1 MYFYRRAQMLTQLT
15 INNFAIVRELEI
27 DFRNGM
33 TAITGETGAG
43 KSIAI
48 DALGLCL
55 GNRGEANMVRPGA
68 LRADLCARFSLVDAE
83 MAANW
88 LIEHQLDNQNECLL
102 RRTISPDGRSRGFIN
117 GVSVPLSQLRELG
130 TLLIQIHGQ
139 HAHQLLLD
147 NTHQKSL
154 LDAYSNQQELLA
166 QMKKA
171 WKTWHDS
178 CQQLAVFQ
186 KEMQERESRQQLL
199 EYHLKELS
207 EFLPVQGEFEEIDQE
222 YKQLANH
229 GQFLSIGQTTTHILS
244 ENDDANVISLLNM
257 AKNELTDLVALNPK
271 FSELLDM
278 LEEAS
283 IQVSEVSD
291 EIKHY
296 CDQYELDPNRLFELE
311 QRISKQISLA
321 RKHHVSPEALPEL
334 FQQLLTEQEQI
345 ANQNEDCET
354 LNEQVAIDHQKA
366 LACAERLHHVR
377 LHYAQELSTLITNS
391 MHQLSMPHGLFTI
404 DVKFIPEQL
413 QIDGAC
419 KIEFNV
425 TTNPGQPHQALAK
438 VASGGELS
446 RIALAIQV
454 ITAKKMDTPALIFD
468 EVDVGISGPTAAIV
482 GKLLR
487 ELGES
492 TQVMCVTHLPQVA
505 GCGHHHFYV
514 SKETNGVETETH
526 MQLLDKKSRLQE
538 LARLLAGSEVTK
550 NTLANAKELL
560 AA

>member
-1 MYFYRRAQMLTQLT
+1 MLTQLT

-27 DFRNGM
+27 DFRSGM

-68 LRADLCARFSLVDAE
+68 QRADLCARFSLKDAQ
-83 MAANW
+83 MASNW
-88 LIEHQLDNQNECLL
+88 LSEHQLDNHNECLL
-102 RRTISPDGRSRGFIN
+102 RRTIASDGRSRGFIN

-130 TLLIQIHGQ
+130 ALLIQIHGQ

-147 NTHQKSL
+147 TTHQKFL
-154 LDAYSNQQELLA
+154 LDTYANQQDLLS
-166 QMKKA
+166 QMKQSWQK
-171 WKTWHDS
+171 WHDS

-186 KEMQERESRQQLL
+186 KQMQERESRQQLL
-199 EYHLKELS
+199 EYHLKELN
-207 EFLPVQGEFEEIDQE
+207 EFTPIQGEFEEIDQE

-229 GQFLSIGQTTTHILS
+229 GQFLSLGQNITQILTDS
-244 ENDDANVISLLNM
+244 DDSNIISLLNT
-257 AKNELTDLVALNPK
+257 AKSELTELTSLNPK
-271 FSELLDM
+271 FSGLLDM
-278 LEEAS
+278 LDEAA

-291 EIKHY
+291 ELKHY

-311 QRISKQISLA
+311 KRISKQINLA
-321 RKHHVSPEALPEL
+321 RKHQVSPDTLPEL
-334 FQQLLTEQEQI
+334 FQQLLAEKEQI
-345 ANQNEDCET
+345 ANQNEDCVA
-354 LNEQVAIDHQKA
+354 LNEQVIMDRQTA
-366 LACAERLHHVR
+366 LASAERLHHVR
-377 LHYAQELSTLITNS
+377 LHYAQELSQLITSS
-391 MHQLSMPHGLFTI
+391 MHQLSMPHGKFTI
-404 DVKFIPEQL
+404 DIKFVPEQL
-413 QIDGAC
+413 QIDGAS
-419 KIEFNV
+419 KLEFNV

-538 LARLLAGSEVTK
+538 LARLLAGSAVTK